1 MAACELNPAAEMF
14 SSILKYFDQFLVF
27 KNENVSHENLDFIK
41 ILGAG
46 NPGLAF
52 LRSNKQLKRHRT
64 CPFQRGLVTSLY

>member
-52 LRSNKQLKRHRT
+52 PRGNKQLKLNGRALR
-64 CPFQRGLVTSLY
+64 RGLGPSLC